1 MKKSVF
7 LLFGLMLW
15 ASTSTFAHNPDY
27 FIGTWDVLI
36 SDTPQGNV
44 NVTLILERVEGKL
57 TGKFTQGDS
66 EQGTNITNI
75 SEQEN
80 GIILYFFAEGYDL
93 YLSLNAA
100 EEDKISGFLV
110 DQFPVKGER
119 VKK

>member
-7 LLFGLMLW
+7 FLLGLMLW
-15 ASTSTFAHNPDY
+15 ASTATFALNPDY
-27 FIGTWDVLI
+27 YIGTWDVNI
-36 SDTPQGNV
+36 ADTPQGNI
-44 NVTLILERVEGKL
+44 NVTLTLERVEGKL
-57 TGKFTQGDS
+57 IGKFTQAGT
-66 EQGTNITNI
+66 EQGTTITNI

-100 EEDKISGFLV
+100 EDDSVSGYLI

>member
-15 ASTSTFAHNPDY
+15 ASTATFANNPDY

-44 NVTLILERVEGKL
+44 NVTLKLERVEGKL
-57 TGKFTQGDS
+57 IGKFSPVGS
-66 EQGTNITNI
+66 EEGTTITNI

-100 EEDKISGFLV
+100 EEDKLSGYLI